1 MTSHSLPPDQH
12 IVSDQ
17 LDQTILW
24 LMQHQDI
31 FDSLSFDV
39 HTQQL
44 VVKHVAGEDI
54 LREGMYLTAQY
65 GILVTS

>member
-1 MTSHSLPPDQH
+1 MSDKLNLHHH
-12 IVSDQ
+12 IVTDQ
-17 LDQTILW
+17 IDQTMIW

-44 VVKHVAGEDI
+44 IVRHAAGEDI
-54 LREGMYLTAQY
+54 IREGMYLTAQY

>member
-1 MTSHSLPPDQH
+1 MVDQLKTQQH
-12 IVSDQ
+12 IVTNQ
-17 LDQTILW
+17 LDQTIIW

-39 HTQQL
+39 LTQQL
-44 VVKHVAGEDI
+44 TVKHAAGEDLI
-54 LREGMYLTAQY
+54 REGMYLTAQY

>member
-1 MTSHSLPPDQH
+1 
-12 IVSDQ
+12 
-17 LDQTILW
+17 
-24 LMQHQDI
+24 MQHQDI

-44 VVKHVAGEDI
+44 IVRHAAGEDLI
-54 LREGMYLTAQY
+54 REGMYLTAQY

>member
-1 MTSHSLPPDQH
+1 MSNTSNRDQH
-12 IVSDQ
+12 IVTNQ
-17 LDQTILW
+17 LDQTIIW

-39 HTQQL
+39 LTQQL
-44 VVKHVAGEDI
+44 TVKHAAGEDFI
-54 LREGMYLTAQY
+54 REGMYLTAQY

>member
-1 MTSHSLPPDQH
+1 MSNTSNRDQH
-12 IVSDQ
+12 IVTNQ
-17 LDQTILW
+17 LDQTIIW

-39 HTQQL
+39 ITQQL
-44 VVKHVAGEDI
+44 TVKHAAGEDLI
-54 LREGMYLTAQY
+54 REGMYLTAQY

>member
-1 MTSHSLPPDQH
+1 MVDQLKTQQH
-12 IVSDQ
+12 IVTNQ
-17 LDQTILW
+17 LDQTIIW

-39 HTQQL
+39 ITQQL
-44 VVKHVAGEDI
+44 TVKHAAGEDLI
-54 LREGMYLTAQY
+54 REGMYLTAQS